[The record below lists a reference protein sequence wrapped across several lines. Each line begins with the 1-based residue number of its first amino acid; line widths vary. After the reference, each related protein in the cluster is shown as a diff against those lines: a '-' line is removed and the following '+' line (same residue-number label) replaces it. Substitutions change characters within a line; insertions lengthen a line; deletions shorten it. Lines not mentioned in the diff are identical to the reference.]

1 MYSSFVL
8 ERDDS
13 ATLQC
18 HSWMPNMKSESLVVL
33 VHGIGEHAKRYDPV
47 AERLNQSGIAVYSF
61 DLRGHGRS
69 SGKRGHIGSF
79 TTTHGD
85 MDALACRAR
94 EAVGDLP
101 LFFFGHSLGGGIV
114 LSKWQREPESAKA
127 FIATSPWLEL
137 VERKPP
143 ALIAASRVL
152 KALLPS
158 LTIPTGL
165 DADLLSSDEEVTS
178 AYRKDPLVHGKISV
192 ATAID
197 AIDSAAKVLEVEHP
211 GAPLLLAHGSFDG
224 ICSAEASRR
233 LASKSPDSIT
243 YLEYPARHEIFNE
256 PGLFDSLTDSI
267 SGFIGQI
274 AGR

>member
-13 ATLQC
+13 AELQC
-18 HSWMPNMKSESLVVL
+18 HSWLPRSSKALVVL

-47 AERLNQSGIAVYSF
+47 AERLNEEGIAVFSF
-61 DLRGHGRS
+61 DLRGHGGS
-69 SGKRGHIGSF
+69 AGQRGHIGSF
-79 TTTHGD
+79 AETRGD

-94 EAVGDLP
+94 ETVGDVP
-101 LFFFGHSLGGGIV
+101 LFFYGHSLGGGIV
-114 LSKWQREPESAKA
+114 LSKWQSEPDSAKA

-137 VERKPP
+137 VDRKPP
-143 ALIAASRVL
+143 ALIAVSRVL

-158 LTIPTGL
+158 FPIPTGL
-165 DADLLSSDEEVTS
+165 DAELLSSDKSVTD

-197 AIDSAAKVLEVEHP
+197 AIDSAVRVLGGSVP
-211 GAPLLLAHGSFDG
+211 GTPLLLAHGRLDG
-224 ICSAEASRR
+224 ICSVEASRK
-233 LASKSPDSIT
+233 LAGKSPDSIT
-243 YLEYPARHEIFNE
+243 YLEYEAKHEIFNE
-256 PGLFDSLTDSI
+256 PGLFDSLTDAI
-267 SGFIGQI
+267 SGFIAQI